1 MPVSHTPFRT
11 SLQFFSFGDKPTKS
25 THVHGGPSARL
36 APAAMTVSPSME
48 HIALT
53 TEVGGEAGPRDRGPY
68 AGYSAEG
75 NGGLHAGGLGSSSV
89 GGPRGGPLYV

>member
-1 MPVSHTPFRT
+1 MPVSHAPLCN

-25 THVHGGPSARL
+25 SHVHGGPSARL

-53 TEVGGEAGPRDRGPY
+53 TEVGVGAGPGLY
-68 AGYSAEG
+68 AGYGAEG
-75 NGGLHAGGLGSSSV
+75 NGDLHAGGLGSNSV
-89 GGPRGGPLYV
+89 GGPRGGPIYV